1 MKSSNK
7 GFWRNFTW
15 KQFFLFSCSWFG
27 TTLLVALL
35 FDYFDPAALAAD
47 NLTIKNIL
55 KRIIGSLIMGFILAI
70 WFEPGL
76 DGKKKTQQP

>member
-1 MKSSNK
+1 MNSSKN

-15 KQFFLFSCSWFG
+15 KRFFLFSSTWFT
-27 TTLLVALL
+27 TTLLVVLL
-35 FDYFDPAALAAD
+35 FDYFDPSTLAAD

-55 KRIIGSLIMGFILAI
+55 KRIISSLIMGFILTV